1 MNYSEEPYRERKVKS
16 SKRFPQTGR
25 LQGNL
30 AAKILLL
37 MLKDSSKNF
46 EWMALR
52 DNEKVPANFME
63 SYIQQTHK
71 SLRSE
76 TRQI

>member
-1 MNYSEEPYRERKVKS
+1 
-16 SKRFPQTGR
+16 
-25 LQGNL
+25 
-30 AAKILLL
+30 